1 MVVNREP
8 SELMSNSRTSY
19 WNSRCY
25 FLIEIFVAWF
35 FSIETFHLTQKKKIL
50 GRSSSNL
57 VIWSMSGLSCIQT
70 RSILKVFTLSW
81 PSPTLGKSIGH
92 SGCYIVCLVS
102 FLASIK
108 TQGHSEIV
116 FHDVKIS
123 NLMALPALIL
133 SQPLKLLLIY
143 FKIMDSICC
152 SPLHFKCDS
161 IPWVLIFYT
170 AQN

>member
-1 MVVNREP
+1 M
-8 SELMSNSRTSY
+8 Y
-19 WNSRCY
+19 
-25 FLIEIFVAWF
+25 LILKF
-35 FSIETFHLTQKKKIL
+35 KIL
-50 GRSSSNL
+50 LSHWNICGLVLFHRNL
-57 VIWSMSGLSCIQT
+57 SFDSEEEDLGEVLQQFGD
-70 RSILKVFTLSW
+70 LKYVRIVLHPDTEHSKGIYPQLTK
-81 PSPTLGKSIGH
+81 PNIRKEHKLGH

-108 TQGHSEIV
+108 TQEHSKIV